1 MYMDL
6 LKLGLLILIVYYI
19 LHNAYVYVIGFI
31 LLSLLIQ
38 LFSKNPLWYLLLPII
53 FIHLCFYYFHNVN
66 EGFRRKKK
74 KRNKRIKRWKK
85 AARKRA
91 RKLKNKAN
99 KFRKKQQK
107 RLLKTGLMKTTLNI
121 IKKMKSQVNF
131 YKREFKKYK
140 IMNKTCRMVNNNISS
155 NAIRGMTIAQ

>member
-1 MYMDL
+1 MFNKIKNESKIMSLYINNMYMDL

-53 FIHLCFYYFHNVN
+53 FIHLCFYYFHNV
-66 EGFRRKKK
+66 
-74 KRNKRIKRWKK
+74 
-85 AARKRA
+85 KRA
-91 RKLKNKAN
+91 RKWKNKAN

-131 YKREFKKYK
+131 YKREFKKCK
-140 IMNKTCRMVNNNISS
+140 IMNKKCRIVNNNISS